1 MKINKILGKRGR
13 ITIPYEIRLKM
24 GFKYNDVVSFE
35 EQDNN
40 TVIIRREK
48 ICDGC
53 KKDAPNPIEKPT
65 DEITLLDFLD
75 GLSAAEQRAAL
86 IHLSV
91 KWAQLQGGD
100 KNA

>member
-1 MKINKILGKRGR
+1 MKINRILGKHGR

-24 GFKYNDVVSFE
+24 GFKSNDVVSFE
-35 EQDNN
+35 EKNN
-40 TVIIRREK
+40 HTVIIRREK

-53 KKDAPNPIEKPT
+53 EKDTHNPVKKPT

-75 GLSAAEQRAAL
+75 GLSASEQRAAL

-91 KWAQLQGGD
+91 KWAQLQSGA

>member
-53 KKDAPNPIEKPT
+53 KKEAPNPVEKPT

>member
-40 TVIIRREK
+40 TVIIRHEK

-53 KKDAPNPIEKPT
+53 KKEAPNPVEKPT